1 ASLDR
6 RTRAQRMLDGIIG
19 ACKIALSSGTLPA
32 AGGLRPQIL
41 VTIGYKELLADLNNT
56 TTDANGM
63 TGTSKSNTWTS
74 GSSTCVNDIA
84 SIDIN
89 RAGSGTGTS
98 GIAGAGIAGA
108 GINRAGSGS
117 GVFAFTGPVSAAVI
131 RKMACD
137 AELLP
142 VVMGTEG
149 QILDIGRASRVFPP
163 HIRKAITA
171 RDLGCAFPGCT
182 MPAPWC
188 EAHHIT
194 YWSHGGT
201 TSTSNGT
208 LLCSHHHLIHK
219 EHWQIQV
226 QNDIPWFIP
235 PPHIDPQRKP
245 RRNHYFRQ

>member
-1 ASLDR
+1 
-6 RTRAQRMLDGIIG
+6 
-19 ACKIALSSGTLPA
+19 
-32 AGGLRPQIL
+32 
-41 VTIGYKELLADLNNT
+41 
-56 TTDANGM
+56 M

-74 GSSTCVNDIA
+74 GSSTEINGIA

-117 GVFAFTGPVSAAVI
+117 GVFAFTGPVSATVI

-149 QILDIGRASRVFPP
+149 QILDIGRTSRVFPP

-208 LLCSHHHLIHK
+208 TCKSDLLAATVWDGSLADG
-219 EHWQIQV
+219 V
-226 QNDIPWFIP
+226 MSG
-235 PPHIDPQRKP
+235 
-245 RRNHYFRQ
+245 